1 MALDKEQE
9 LARTITGTSVVVSAS
24 AGAGKTSV
32 LVQRLLKRCLEDGVE
47 LDRILAMTFT
57 KAAAEEMKK
66 RLASSLSERYAT
78 EENKEKKQYIESQLI
93 KLNNASITTIDSY
106 CLSIIQ
112 KYYSVI
118 GLDPA
123 TTENILDEGNS
134 AILKHEAFLNTFQKL
149 IKTNPESAMRL
160 SSFFS
165 ARCEDYETLE
175 ETVFSIITHAGSGY
189 DPDAFYAHAL
199 SSYGNFHGLKDF
211 PEDIRNAFFDSL
223 LVRIERMQDTL
234 EEMVKIADETE
245 SKADI
250 EKIYEKKM
258 QLENCRNAL
267 LAQSY
272 PAYQNALETCIL
284 TDPPADSKNVP
295 YSTVRKQYTDGMKAL
310 LKDAY
315 DEKIL
320 VEDVRK
326 MAPVV
331 NDLIQ
336 LAIDTSDCFSTMK
349 KEHTCMDFTDMERFA
364 LNILNASNGEIA
376 DTIRSSFD
384 EIMVDEF
391 QDTSA
396 LQNAIIEKIAK
407 ADNVFRVGDVKQSI
421 YRFREADPSLM
432 RNLMKDPH
440 QRCITL
446 RHNYRS
452 KQSIVE
458 FNNLLFGKLLN
469 IDGFADAY
477 TEEDTVSIGR
487 DAQKEEPVPVEFD
500 LVKEDEEVTGDKE
513 RKAKWIAEKILLMHE
528 EGRGFSDFCVLVR
541 SHKNKLVLRSAFEAY
556 GIPYEIDTRE
566 GFYNSSLCLE
576 IQEMIQYMLNPKDN
590 LALCSVLTSGL
601 YHMEDEELA
610 MLKTGRATLVAG
622 VAEERP
628 DIPTLFAEL
637 RNIAI
642 NRGIVEMLQEIA
654 VTNNYYNR
662 LSTHNKANFDF
673 LLQKAAATKSSTLS
687 DFLRLMQS
695 GSEDRSSEASSH
707 KKDDDTVQVVTI
719 HQSKGLQYKVV
730 FLWADN
736 ENRFNEKMDRVSIH
750 NRLMLGVPY
759 FDETYRLFRPT
770 VNLMA
775 VRHAIDMEDQQEFIR
790 LLYVALTRA
799 EERMFIVD
807 VPSDKPMSK
816 SVTRSLSSRRKG
828 MSALLFAGGV
838 GNPLFTIEEVSLQ
851 HLPPLP
857 PLPHTFVDQLP
868 KFAMDAQHIP
878 PLHTPSSTEFTT
890 LPPLSDK
897 EKQVGKQYGTYM
909 HECIAQLP
917 DKVWEKED
925 FIPFSLSDH
934 DTERLMAFAES
945 DIYKKCL
952 TMHIHKEDPFF
963 VISEDGQYAITGS
976 FDMVAENEEEVILID
991 FKTDHADS
999 ETIRNRYQAQIE
1011 EYKKALH
1018 ILYPEQTIHAY
1029 AYSLYNSAF
1038 ISL

>member
-66 RLASSLSERYAT
+66 RLASSLSQSFVT
-78 EENKEKKQYIESQLI
+78 ETDETKKAYIESQLI

-123 TTENILDEGNS
+123 TTRNILDEGNS
-134 AILKHEAFLNTFQKL
+134 AILKHEAFRMTFSKMIEEQHDA
-149 IKTNPESAMRL
+149 AMRL

-175 ETVFSIITHAGSGY
+175 KTVFSIITHASSGY
-189 DPDAFYAHAL
+189 DPDAFYAKAK
-199 SSYGNFHGLKDF
+199 STYGSFNGLKDF
-211 PEDIRNAFFDSL
+211 PEDILNAFFDSL
-223 LVRIERMQDTL
+223 NVRIERMQDTL
-234 EEMVKIADETE
+234 GEMIRIVEDTE
-245 SKADI
+245 SKANP
-250 EKIYEKKM
+250 EKIKEK
-258 QLENCRNAL
+258 QLQLDNCRNAIL
-267 LAQSY
+267 SHSY

-284 TDPPADSKNVP
+284 IDPPADSKNEA
-295 YSTVRKQYTDGMKAL
+295 YSALRKQYTDGMKAL

-320 VEDVRK
+320 VEDVRH

-331 NDLIQ
+331 HDLVQ
-336 LAIDTSDCFSTMK
+336 LAKDTSHCFSTLK
-349 KEHTCMDFTDMERFA
+349 KENTCMDFTDMERFA
-364 LNILNASNGEIA
+364 LDILNAADGEIA
-376 DTIRSSFD
+376 KTIRDGFD

-391 QDTSA
+391 QDTSN

-407 ADNVFRVGDVKQSI
+407 EDNVFRVGDVKQSI

-440 QRCITL
+440 QKCITL

-458 FNNLLFGKLLN
+458 FNNLLFSKLLN

-477 TEEDTVSIGR
+477 TAEDTVSIGR
-487 DAQKEEPVPVEFD
+487 DAQQEEPVPVEFD
-500 LVKEDEEVTGDKE
+500 LVVEDEEKTGDKQ
-513 RKAKWIAEKILLMHE
+513 RKAKWIAQKIILMHE
-528 EGRGFSDFCVLVR
+528 EGRRFSDFCVLVR
-541 SHKNKLVLRSAFEAY
+541 SHKNKLVLRSAFEEY

-576 IQEMIQYMLNPKDN
+576 IQEMVQYMLNPEDN
-590 LALCSVLTSGL
+590 LALCSVLTGGL
-601 YHMEDEELA
+601 YHMGDEELA
-610 MLKTGRATLVAG
+610 AMKTGRKSLVEG
-622 VAEERP
+622 VSEEHP
-628 DIPTLFAEL
+628 EIPVLFQQFKEKAL
-637 RNIAI
+637 QH
-642 NRGIVEMLQEIA
+642 GVLEMLQMIA
-654 VTNNYYNR
+654 ATNDYYSR
-662 LSTHNKANFDF
+662 LSTHDKANFDF
-673 LLQKAAATKSSTLS
+673 LLEKTAATNVATLS
-687 DFLRLMQS
+687 QFLEIMQS
-695 GSEDRSSEASSH
+695 GSDDRSSEASSH
-707 KKDDDTVQVVTI
+707 KRDDDTVQVVTI

-750 NRLMLGVPY
+750 NKLMLGVPF
-759 FDETYRLFRPT
+759 FDEEYRLFRQT
-770 VNLMA
+770 VPLLA

-807 VPSDKPMSK
+807 VPSDKPVYREVSR
-816 SVTRSLSSRRKG
+816 SVSSLRKG
-828 MSALLFAGGV
+828 MTSLLLAAGKN
-838 GNPLFTIEEVSLQ
+838 NPLFTIQEVSLQ
-851 HLPPLP
+851 NIDPLP
-857 PLPHTFVDQLP
+857 PLPHTFVQELP
-868 KFAMDAQHIP
+868 RFTGERDTIP

-890 LPPLSDK
+890 LPPLSEEPK
-897 EKQVGKQYGTYM
+897 EKGQQYGTYM

-925 FIPFSLSDH
+925 FASFSLSEH
-934 DTERLMAFAES
+934 DIERLLTFSNS
-945 DIYKKCL
+945 DIYQKCL
-952 TMHIHKEDPFF
+952 TMHIHKEEPFF
-963 VISEDGQYAITGS
+963 VISEEEQFAITGA
-976 FDMVAENEEEVILID
+976 FDMVAENDQEVILID
-991 FKTDHADS
+991 FKTDHADA
-999 ETIRNRYQAQIE
+999 ETIANRYQAQIA

-1018 ILYPEQTIHAY
+1018 ILYPAKTIHAY
-1029 AYSLYNSAF
+1029 AYSLYNSAY
-1038 ISL
+1038 IPL

>member
-66 RLASSLSERYAT
+66 RLATSLSQRYAT
-78 EENKEKKQYIESQLI
+78 EQDEERKQYIESQLI
-93 KLNNASITTIDSY
+93 KLSNASITTIDSY

-123 TTENILDEGNS
+123 VTTNILDEGNS
-134 AILKHEAFLNTFQKL
+134 SLLKHEAFTTTFQKM
-149 IKTNPESAMRL
+149 IESRPEEALRL

-165 ARCEDYETLE
+165 ARCEDYEALE

-189 DPDAFYAHAL
+189 DPDAFYAKAA
-199 SSYGNFHGLKDF
+199 STYGDFKGLKDF
-211 PEDIRNAFFDSL
+211 PPEILDAFFDSL
-223 LVRIERMQDTL
+223 YVKVERMQEL
-234 EEMVKIADETE
+234 LSEMIHVAEDTE
-245 SKADI
+245 SKADP
-250 EKIYEKKM
+250 EKIQEKKL

-267 LAQSY
+267 LEKSY
-272 PAYQNALETCIL
+272 PAYQNALESCIL
-284 TDPPADSKNVP
+284 IDPPADSKNEP
-295 YSTVRKQYTDGMKAL
+295 YSALRKQYTEGMKAL

-320 VEDVRK
+320 VSDVRA
-326 MAPVV
+326 MAPLAR
-331 NDLIQ
+331 NLIQ
-336 LAIDTSDCFSTMK
+336 LAKDTSSCFSTLK
-349 KEHTCMDFTDMERFA
+349 RDHTCMDFTDMERFA
-364 LNILNASNGEIA
+364 LDILNAANGEIA
-376 DTIRSSFD
+376 DIIRNSFD

-407 ADNVFRVGDVKQSI
+407 PDNVFRVGDVKQSI

-440 QRCITL
+440 QHCITL

-452 KQSIVE
+452 MQSIVE

-469 IDGFADAY
+469 IEGFADAY

-487 DAQKEEPVPVEFD
+487 DGQVEEPVPVEFD
-500 LVKEDEEVTGDKE
+500 LVAEDENKTSDKQ
-513 RKAKWIAEKILLMHE
+513 RKAKWIAEQIIRMHE

-576 IQEMIQYMLNPKDN
+576 IQEMVQYMLNRKDN
-590 LALCSVLTSGL
+590 LALCSVLTGGM
-601 YHMEDEELA
+601 YHMEDEELSR
-610 MLKTGRATLVAG
+610 LKTGRSSLSEG
-622 VAEERP
+622 VEQVRP
-628 DIPTLFAEL
+628 DIPARFAHLKET
-637 RNIAI
+637 AI
-642 NRGIVEMLQEIA
+642 HNGVLAMVEEIA
-654 VTNNYYNR
+654 VTNDYYSH
-662 LSTHNKANFDF
+662 LSAHDKANFDF
-673 LLQKAAATKSSTLS
+673 LLEKTAATNPATLS

-730 FLWADN
+730 FLWADS

-750 NRLMLGVPY
+750 NRLMLGLPY

-770 VNLMA
+770 VHLMA

-807 VPSDKPMSK
+807 VPSDKPVS
-816 SVTRSLSSRRKG
+816 SVVSRSLSSMRKG
-828 MSALLFAGGV
+828 MTALLLAAGKD
-838 GNPLFTIEEVSLQ
+838 NPLFTIKEVSIQNLS
-851 HLPPLP
+851 PLP
-857 PLPHTFVDQLP
+857 PLPNSFASTLP
-868 KFAMDAQHIP
+868 HFTKEKDIIP
-878 PLHTPSSTEFTT
+878 PLRTPSSTEFTA
-890 LPPLSDK
+890 LPPLSEEPK
-897 EKQVGKQYGTYM
+897 ERGQQYGTYM
-909 HECIAQLP
+909 HECIARLP
-917 DKVWEKED
+917 DKVWDNDD
-925 FIPFSLSDH
+925 FQSFSLSENDR
-934 DTERLMAFAES
+934 ERLIAFSQS
-945 DIYKKCL
+945 DLYQKCL
-952 TMHIHKEDPFF
+952 TMEIHKEDPFF
-963 VISEDGQYAITGS
+963 VIDEEGQYAITGS
-976 FDMVAENEEEVILID
+976 FDMVAEGETEVILID
-991 FKTDHADS
+991 FKTDHADAA
-999 ETIRNRYQAQIE
+999 TIKERYQSQID

-1018 ILYPEQTIHAY
+1018 ILYPAKTIHAY
-1029 AYSLYNSAF
+1029 AYSLYHSAY
-1038 ISL
+1038 IPM

>member
-66 RLASSLSERYAT
+66 RLASSLSERYAQET
-78 EENKEKKQYIESQLI
+78 DDEKKVYIESQLI
-93 KLNNASITTIDSY
+93 KLNNAAITTIDSY

-123 TTENILDEGNS
+123 TTTNILDEGS
-134 AILKHEAFLNTFQKL
+134 ISLLKHEAFQQAFAKMIQEQPQNAQ
-149 IKTNPESAMRL
+149 RL

-165 ARCEDYETLE
+165 ARCEDYAALE
-175 ETVFSIITHAGSGY
+175 ETMFSIITHAGSGY
-189 DPDAFYAHAL
+189 DPDAFYTRTM
-199 SSYGNFHGLKDF
+199 SSYGSFKGLKDF

-223 LVRIERMQDTL
+223 YVRVERMYDLL
-234 EEMVKIADETE
+234 EEMMHVAVDTG
-245 SKADI
+245 SKADPD
-250 EKIYEKKM
+250 KIRQKQI

-267 LAQSY
+267 LEKSY
-272 PAYQNALETCIL
+272 PSYQSALENAIL
-284 TDPPADSKNVP
+284 IDPPADSKNDA
-295 YSTVRKQYTDGMKAL
+295 YTALRKQYTDGMKAL

-320 VEDVRK
+320 VEDVKR

-331 NDLIQ
+331 HDIVQ
-336 LAIDTSDCFSTMK
+336 LAKDTADCFSALK
-349 KEHTCMDFTDMERFA
+349 KEHTCMDFSDMERFA

-376 DTIRSSFD
+376 DTIRNSFD

-407 ADNVFRVGDVKQSI
+407 EDNVFRVGDVKQSI

-432 RNLMKDPH
+432 RSLMKDPH
-440 QRCITL
+440 QQCITL

-458 FNNLLFGKLLN
+458 FNNLLFARLLN
-469 IDGFADAY
+469 IEGFADAY

-487 DAQKEEPVPVEFD
+487 DGQIEEPVPVEFD
-500 LVKEDEEVTGDKE
+500 LVTEDESGTGDKQ
-513 RKAKWIAEKILLMHE
+513 RKAKWIAEKIVLMHE

-541 SHKNKLVLRSAFEAY
+541 SHKNKLVLKSAFEAY

-576 IQEMIQYMLNPKDN
+576 IQEMVQYMLNPNDN
-590 LALCSVLTSGL
+590 LALCSVLTGGL
-601 YHMEDEELA
+601 YCLEDEELA
-610 MLKTGRATLVAG
+610 KLKTGRSSLVQG
-622 VAEERP
+622 VVRTRP
-628 DIPTLFAEL
+628 DIPNLFAHLKETAM
-637 RNIAI
+637 NK
-642 NRGIVEMLQEIA
+642 GILEMLGEIA
-654 VTNNYYNR
+654 VTNDYYSR
-662 LSTHNKANFDF
+662 LSAHDKANFDF
-673 LLQKAAATKSSTLS
+673 LLEKTAATNAATLS
-687 DFLRLMQS
+687 ELLRLMQS
-695 GSEDRSSEASSH
+695 GSEDRSSEASSR
-707 KKDDDTVQVVTI
+707 KRDDDTVQVVTI

-750 NRLMLGVPY
+750 NRLMLGLPY
-759 FDETYRLFRPT
+759 FDEKYRLFRPT

-807 VPSDKPMSK
+807 VPQDRPVSSAV
-816 SVTRSLSSRRKG
+816 SRSLSSMRKG
-828 MSALLFAGGV
+828 MTSLLLAAGKD
-838 GNPLFTIEEVSLQ
+838 NPLFTIREVSLQ
-851 HLPPLP
+851 NLSPLA
-857 PLPHTFVDQLP
+857 PLPHTFVEKLP
-868 KFAMDAQHIP
+868 RFAQDKELIP
-878 PLHTPSSTEFTT
+878 PLHTPSSMEMTA
-890 LPPLSDK
+890 LPPLSEK
-897 EKQVGKQYGTYM
+897 EKAVGKQYGTYM
-909 HECIAQLP
+909 HECISRLP
-917 DKVWEKED
+917 DKVWETED
-925 FIPFSLSDH
+925 FSSFSLTAH
-934 DTERLMAFAES
+934 DIEKLIAFSQS
-945 DIYKKCL
+945 DIYRKCL

-963 VISEDGQYAITGS
+963 VISEEEHFAITGS
-976 FDMVAENEEEVILID
+976 FDMVAENDKEVILID

-999 ETIRNRYQAQIE
+999 ETIAKRYRSQIE

-1018 ILYPEQTIHAY
+1018 ILYPAQTIQAY

-1038 ISL
+1038 IPL